1 MVKTV
6 HMRADVPPGREL
18 QIVLPPDVPVGPAEI
33 VVVVSSQALPRESTL
48 GDLVNSEFFGMWS
61 ERQDIDN
68 SVEFARRLRS
78 EAWKRPA

>member
-6 HMRADVPPGREL
+6 QMCADVPPGREL
-18 QIVLPPDVPVGPAEI
+18 HIVLPPDVPVGPAEI

-78 EAWKRPA
+78 EAWKRPV

>member
-18 QIVLPPDVPVGPAEI
+18 HIVLPPDVPVGPAEI